1 MITISKHPMKLE
13 NNISP
18 GENHSPIAAAIP
30 TSLFHRGT
38 GVVLVNRLVFRIA
51 DIPASRV
58 FHVLSY

>member
-38 GVVLVNRLVFRIA
+38 GVVLVTKSVYKYK
-51 DIPASRV
+51 S
-58 FHVLSY
+58 VLLA

>member
-13 NNISP
+13 KNISP
-18 GENHSPIAAAIP
+18 GENHSPIAAAIS

-51 DIPASRV
+51 DMPASRV
-58 FHVLSY
+58 FHVVSY